1 MRVFYA
7 IHALVCTHPRV
18 APEFANDLPRCH
30 IPQHHRLVPAA
41 GAETAVVKGAGG
53 KRKERQGR
61 PRSRSLHP
69 FLGLVPGSP
78 GRIQHLVAV
87 ATVRPQQ
94 RPSQRIP
101 QLQGLVAAARQT
113 VIAIHWG
120 TPGRDY
126 RAEDLRRQEDPE
138 RRGSSPLN
146 RTART
151 APCPQSNVFT
161 RFCGSSGPRGFGSGK
176 AICFG
181 IPSSP
186 PYIGLHRG
194 FRTLGTHAWM

>member
-1 MRVFYA
+1 MRTTCPDA
-7 IHALVCTHPRV
+7 TSHSTTALSPP
-18 APEFANDLPRCH
+18 PE
-30 IPQHHRLVPAA
+30 QRLLLSKELE
-41 GAETAVVKGAGG
+41 GQGG
-53 KRKERQGR
+53 KISADL
-61 PRSRSLHP
+61 RSRSLHP
-69 FLGLVPGSP
+69 YLGLAPGSP

-87 ATVRPQQ
+87 AAVRSQQ
-94 RPSQRIP
+94 RPLQRIP

-113 VIAIHWG
+113 VIAIHWE
-120 TPGRDY
+120 TPGGNY

-151 APCPQSNVFT
+151 APCPQSSVFT

-181 IPSSP
+181 FPSSP
-186 PYIGLHRG
+186 PYIDPHQGLRI
-194 FRTLGTHAWM
+194 LGIHARV